1 MSEEIVSVVVPW
13 AMAIIGWL
21 LGLGA
26 GALYAWNNA
35 PMVGGEF
42 WPYIRVVVVI
52 LAGLLTAKVA
62 ALVGLLLGA
71 GISIVLILIA
81 AVVE

>member
-1 MSEEIVSVVVPW
+1 MSEEMISAVVPW

-21 LGLGA
+21 LGFGA

-35 PMVGGEF
+35 PVAGGEF
-42 WPYIRVVVVI
+42 WPYIRVVVAI

-62 ALVGLLLGA
+62 ALVGVLLGV
-71 GISIVLILIA
+71 GISIILILIA

>member
-1 MSEEIVSVVVPW
+1 MSEEFVPVVVPW
-13 AMAIIGWL
+13 GMVIIGWL
-21 LGLGA
+21 LGFGA

-35 PMVGGEF
+35 PVAGGEF
-42 WPYIRVVVVI
+42 WPYIRVVVAI

-62 ALVGLLLGA
+62 ALVGVLLGV
-71 GISIVLILIA
+71 GISIILILIA

>member
-1 MSEEIVSVVVPW
+1 MSEEIVSVVATW
-13 AMAIIGWL
+13 GMAIIGWL

-35 PMVGGEF
+35 PVAGGEF
-42 WPYIRVVVVI
+42 WPYIRVVVAI

-62 ALVGLLLGA
+62 ALVGVLLGV
-71 GISIVLILIA
+71 GISIILILIA